1 MQMHITLENLIK
13 HNAHLGHHSSKMS
26 RDMSSYII
34 GRRNGFDILD
44 LNQTIVN
51 LRRVCLFLYE
61 LSSRR
66 GNILFVSLR
75 NEDSDTIKSAASSC
89 SQPYIVKQWVPGF
102 FTNWSH
108 FETIKKSR
116 NYADEEYKLGKR
128 TRNTL
133 AGLSKLESLPD
144 AIILT
149 GVNSAQTL
157 MKESL
162 SMGIPVIGIA
172 DSNTKS
178 RNLSITIPGND
189 DSPETV
195 KLFLDILANAI
206 RKGSVRNANSLNE
219 NLFISK

>member
-1 MQMHITLENLIK
+1 
-13 HNAHLGHHSSKMS
+13 
-26 RDMSSYII
+26 
-34 GRRNGFDILD
+34 
-44 LNQTIVN
+44 
-51 LRRVCLFLYE
+51 
-61 LSSRR
+61 
-66 GNILFVSLR
+66 
-75 NEDSDTIKSAASSC
+75 
-89 SQPYIVKQWVPGF
+89 
-102 FTNWSH
+102 
-108 FETIKKSR
+108 
-116 NYADEEYKLGKR
+116 
-128 TRNTL
+128 
-133 AGLSKLESLPD
+133 
-144 AIILT
+144 
-149 GVNSAQTL
+149 